1 MSYSTFLYFKFFHKY
16 ILCHIENERRYT
28 CQPVFLSILSIIT
41 EPMSL
46 LSFVSLKHTPN
57 SATLK
62 KRATVTSL
70 VVIRSNVLLICQW
83 VFNLSEMVIFLMI
96 YICCHFFFSFFPLGI
111 NRVLFIH
118 ECLTRFAIHISSPNP
133 TFSHSYII
141 LNLSWPSKTCHY
153 PHFFSL

>member
-70 VVIRSNVLLICQW
+70 VVMAHLHFDILQW
-83 VFNLSEMVIFLMI
+83 
-96 YICCHFFFSFFPLGI
+96 
-111 NRVLFIH
+111 LFIY
-118 ECLTRFAIHISSPNP
+118 LPGVKLLMVW
-133 TFSHSYII
+133 Y
-141 LNLSWPSKTCHY
+141 
-153 PHFFSL
+153 

>member
-96 YICCHFFFSFFPLGI
+96 YICCHFFFLSFLFMFFFLLFWGRQRWFPRSYVFLNCNEKI
-111 NRVLFIH
+111 R
-118 ECLTRFAIHISSPNP
+118 P
-133 TFSHSYII
+133 T
-141 LNLSWPSKTCHY
+141 
-153 PHFFSL
+153 